1 MLSTRTSVGGAWD
14 ARAMGVMYDY
24 FTAPSDETAAATI
37 DVLGGPGSS
46 PPPLPMPFRDLVAK
60 YGIEEARLF
69 LKPTVRI
76 SDSGIPVLSTK
87 GFDPTVD
94 LCAVHALLTG
104 ARFDDVFDRLGD
116 TVIAERDGGERLVLS
131 IGAEVRDALA
141 ESTPEQLQRVA
152 LEWVE
157 AEATH
162 RRVDP
167 EGTSGLLQQLAEL
180 ARAARTRGEGM
191 YCWVCV

>member
-1 MLSTRTSVGGAWD
+1 
-14 ARAMGVMYDY
+14 MGVMYDY
-24 FTAPSDETAAATI
+24 FTASSDEAAAAMI
-37 DVLGGPGSS
+37 DMLGGPGGS
-46 PPPLPMPFRDLVAK
+46 PPQLPMPFRDLVAQ
-60 YGIEEARLF
+60 YGIEGARLF
-69 LKPTVRI
+69 LKSTVRI

-94 LCAVHALLTG
+94 LYAVHALLTG
-104 ARFDDVFDRLGD
+104 ARLDDVFDRLGD
-116 TVIAERDGGERLVLS
+116 PVIAERDGGERLVLS
-131 IGAEVRDALA
+131 IGAEVREALA
-141 ESTPEQLQRVA
+141 ESIPDRLQRVA

-157 AEATH
+157 AEASH

-167 EGTSGLLQQLAEL
+167 EGTSGLLEQLAEL